1 MADQSLDNDEQL
13 NVRWAYE
20 DPNPRA
26 QAAKLRNHAVQ
37 MLAAMNA
44 KGHLDSIDDTHEDAC
59 AAPCSR
65 DCNPTQRRLQPHA
78 AVEAATPRNR
88 GCSPMQQRLQPCV
101 VGTCTSGSPPPIS
114 LLSANESSTT
124 WAATLCSELDG
135 FDRMSSS
142 FLRELDSG

>member
-88 GCSPMQQRLQPCV
+88 GCNPTQRRLQPHAV
-101 VGTCTSGSPPPIS
+101 ESAALGT
-114 LLSANESSTT
+114 
-124 WAATLCSELDG
+124 
-135 FDRMSSS
+135 RQ
-142 FLRELDSG
+142 RVR